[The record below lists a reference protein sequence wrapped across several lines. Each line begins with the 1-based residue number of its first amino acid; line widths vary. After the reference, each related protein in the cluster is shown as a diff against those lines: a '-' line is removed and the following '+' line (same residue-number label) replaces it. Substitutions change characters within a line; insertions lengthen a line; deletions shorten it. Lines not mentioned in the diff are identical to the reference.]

1 MPDTFATH
9 AAGLDSPAFD
19 AAAVTPHDT
28 NDLAFTARALYV
40 GTGGDVVAILKGD
53 AASVT
58 FRNVPAGTVLPV
70 AAKRVL
76 ATGTTA
82 ANMLALW

>member
-9 AAGLDSPAFD
+9 SAGLDSPAID

-58 FRNVPAGTVLPV
+58 FKSVPGGVVLPV
-70 AAKRVL
+70 AARRVL

-82 ANMLALW
+82 ANIVALW

>member
-1 MPDTFATH
+1 MPDSFANY

-19 AAAVTPHDT
+19 AAAVAPHDA

-58 FRNVPAGTVLPV
+58 FKNVPAGTVLPV
-70 AAKRVL
+70 CARRVL

-82 ANMLALW
+82 SNILALW

>member
-1 MPDTFATH
+1 MPDNFASHT
-9 AAGLDSPAFD
+9 AGLDSPAFD

-40 GTGGDVVAILKGD
+40 GTAGDVVAILKAD

-58 FRNVPAGTVLPV
+58 FRNVPSGTVLPV
-70 AAKRVL
+70 CARRVL

-82 ANMLALW
+82 SNILALW

>member
-1 MPDTFATH
+1 MPDNFSTF

-19 AAAVTPHDT
+19 AASIVP
-28 NDLAFTARALYV
+28 NDGADLPTVARAVYV
-40 GTGGDVVAILKGD
+40 GQGGDVVAILKGD

-58 FRNVPAGTVLPV
+58 FKNAAAGSILPV
-70 AAKRVL
+70 AARRVL

-82 ANMLALW
+82 AHLVALW